1 MLVSSIAYG
10 CFDEHNEG
18 LWERLEHGRI
28 NLIWRWTIMSKKLVC
43 LISFAALL
51 GLAGKAM
58 AADYKD
64 WDDGDLANHL
74 WSSPVNWAP
83 DGLPTMI
90 GDTGNR
96 TRIES
101 GSGGGDYPILDSTI
115 FDVDPN
121 GAFADRL
128 YVGHGQGDGSFAKLW
143 VTDGAKLT
151 IGDDLN
157 IGYDDGSHGIC
168 YVSGPDTVI
177 EIWDGLKIGRRGEGR
192 LVMNGGTINV
202 GGTIEIPSGTD
213 TASINIGHLQLNG
226 GVINCD
232 QLSMRPLN
240 SGVIGTGTMD
250 VREGTFILNGN
261 AVATIQEY
269 IDDGWIT
276 AYNGYGVL
284 QMDYDVTNPGKTTL
298 TAFHLL
304 NPNPTNGSTVS
315 VNLSQLQWKLPE
327 PNSPGGVVTCN
338 VYFGTDPNVDA
349 DPKIVDRQAVESV
362 SVTLAP
368 QTTYYWA
375 VDPFDDS
382 ISTTEPIYLGPIFTF
397 NTFNAAPVVEAGE
410 DIDTWL
416 AEGPRVVQLN
426 GIVTDEGGP
435 GSLSLLW
442 TVVAEPNELNPAQIS
457 DPAAANPTVTVT
469 VPGTYILQLQAGD
482 GEYTATDT
490 VQIIM
495 YADACEH
502 ASNQE
507 GFEWIPG
514 DINHDCIVNELD
526 QAIMMEHWLEWNYS
540 TE

>member
-1 MLVSSIAYG
+1 MSQKLVFLISIA
-10 CFDEHNEG
+10 
-18 LWERLEHGRI
+18 
-28 NLIWRWTIMSKKLVC
+28 V
-43 LISFAALL
+43 LL
-51 GLAGKAM
+51 SLAGNVL

-64 WDDGDLANHL
+64 WDDGDLADHL
-74 WSSPVNWAP
+74 WSSPANWAP

-96 TRIES
+96 TRIEP

-128 YVGHGQGDGSFAKLW
+128 YVAHKQGDGSTAKLW
-143 VTDGAKLT
+143 VQDGAKLT

-157 IGYDDGSHGIC
+157 IGYDQDAHGIC
-168 YVSGPDTVI
+168 YVSDPDTVI
-177 EIWDGLKIGRRGEGR
+177 EVWDGMKVGRRGDGR
-192 LVMNGGTINV
+192 LMMNGGAINV
-202 GGTIEIPSGTD
+202 GGTIEIPSSTD
-213 TASINIGHLQLNG
+213 TASINVGHLQLNG
-226 GVINCD
+226 GTITCG
-232 QLSMRPLN
+232 QLTMRPLN

-250 VREGTFILNGN
+250 VREGTFIINGD
-261 AVATIQEY
+261 AVATVQGY

-284 QMDYDVTNPGKTTL
+284 QLDYDITNPAKTTL
-298 TAFHLL
+298 TAMHLL
-304 NPNPTNGSTVS
+304 NPNPASGSTVS
-315 VNLSQLQWKLPE
+315 VNLSLLQWTLPE
-327 PNSPGGVVTCN
+327 PNEQGGVVTCD

-349 DPKIVDRQAVESV
+349 NPVIVNRQAVESV

-375 VDPFDDS
+375 VDPYDDS

-397 NTFNAAPVVEAGE
+397 NTFNTAPVVEAGE

-416 AEGPRVVQLN
+416 AEGPRVVQLD
-426 GIVTDEGGP
+426 GVVSDEGGP
-435 GSLSLLW
+435 GPVTLLW
-442 TVVAEPNELNPAQIS
+442 TVIAEPNELNPAQIS
-457 DPAAANPTVTVT
+457 DPAAANPTVTAT
-469 VPGTYILQLQAGD
+469 VSGTYILQLEAGD

-490 VQIIM
+490 VQIIV

-502 ASNQE
+502 AANQE

-526 QAIMMEHWLEWNYS
+526 QAIMLEHWLEWNYS

>member
-1 MLVSSIAYG
+1 
-10 CFDEHNEG
+10 
-18 LWERLEHGRI
+18 
-28 NLIWRWTIMSKKLVC
+28 MSKKLVC
-43 LISFAALL
+43 LISFTAVLY
-51 GLAGKAM
+51 LAGSAP

-64 WDDGDLANHL
+64 WDDGDFADHL
-74 WSSPVNWAP
+74 WSSPVNWMP

-96 TRIES
+96 TRIDP

-128 YVGHGQGDGSFAKLW
+128 YVGHKQGDGSTAELRVK
-143 VTDGAKLT
+143 DGAKLT

-157 IGYDDGSHGIC
+157 IGYDDGAHGAC

-177 EIWDGLKIGRRGEGR
+177 EIRDGMKVGRRGDGR
-192 LVMNGGTINV
+192 LIMDDGTINV
-202 GGTIEIPSGTD
+202 GGTIEIPSSTD
-213 TASINIGHLQLNG
+213 TASINVGHLQLNG
-226 GVINCD
+226 GTITCS
-232 QLSMRPLN
+232 QLTMRPLN

-250 VREGTFILNGN
+250 VREGMFIINGD
-261 AVATIQEY
+261 AVSTVQGY

-276 AYNGYGVL
+276 AYSGYGEL
-284 QMDYDVTNPGKTTL
+284 QLDYDDTNPGKTTL
-298 TAFHLL
+298 TAQHFL
-304 NPNPTNGSTVS
+304 NPNPVNGSTVS
-315 VNLSQLQWKLPE
+315 ASLNQLQWTLPK
-327 PNSPGGVVTCN
+327 PNEPGGVVTCD

-349 DPKIVDRQAVESV
+349 NPKIVNHQAVESV
-362 SVTLAP
+362 SVTLIS

-397 NTFNAAPVVEAGE
+397 DTFNMAPVVEAGE

-416 AEGPRVVQLN
+416 AEGPRVVQLA
-426 GIVTDEGGP
+426 GVVSDEGGP
-435 GSLSLLW
+435 GPATLLW
-442 TVVAEPNELNPAQIS
+442 TVVTEPNELSPTHIS
-457 DPAAANPTVTVT
+457 DPVAVNPTVTAT
-469 VPGTYILQLQAGD
+469 VPGTYILQLEAGD
-482 GEYTATDT
+482 GEYTTTDT
-490 VQIIM
+490 IQIVV
-495 YADACEH
+495 YAYACEH

-514 DINHDCIVNELD
+514 DINHDCIVDELD
-526 QAIMMEHWLEWNYS
+526 QAIMIEHWLEWNYS